1 MESSVETTDR
11 KVPIK
16 AAVKVGKKHVRD
28 QNSWGFFLFL
38 IWFYL
43 VET

>member
-1 MESSVETTDR
+1 MHKRKTKQRMESSVETTDR

-28 QNSWGFFLFL
+28 QNS
-38 IWFYL
+38 
-43 VET
+43 